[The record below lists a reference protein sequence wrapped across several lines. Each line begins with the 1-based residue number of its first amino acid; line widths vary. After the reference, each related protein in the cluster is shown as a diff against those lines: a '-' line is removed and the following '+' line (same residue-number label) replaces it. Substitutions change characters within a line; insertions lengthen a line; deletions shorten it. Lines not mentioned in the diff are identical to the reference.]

1 MTYAHKESQD
11 ASHDDNE
18 KMDPDQDDYKLESI
32 KNTDATKDDDVN
44 LFIILLPYN
53 FLYFYIMQKANNDV
67 SMLP

>member
-1 MTYAHKESQD
+1 
-11 ASHDDNE
+11 
-18 KMDPDQDDYKLESI
+18 MDPDQDDYKLESI